1 MITASDCYF
10 RDRCGAIP
18 PVDPRDWPE
27 LTQQSGRQVTAAAL
41 AGNEP
46 ANAMRSRWLV
56 AGLVLLVARLLLG

>member
-1 MITASDCYF
+1 MITSPDCFF

-18 PVDPRDWPE
+18 PVDPHDWPE

-46 ANAMRSRWLV
+46 DNAMRSRWLM
-56 AGLVLLVARLLLG
+56 AGLVLIAARLLLR